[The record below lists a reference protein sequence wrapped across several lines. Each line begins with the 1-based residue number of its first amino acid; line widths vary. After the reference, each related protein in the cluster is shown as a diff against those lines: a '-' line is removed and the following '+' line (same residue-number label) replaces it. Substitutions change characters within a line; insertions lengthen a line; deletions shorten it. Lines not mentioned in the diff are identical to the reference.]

1 MEAQPIKPGKF
12 AVNYGVILGV
22 IMIALSVISYVTG
35 QAYDGAQWP
44 QLTYYILFPIII
56 MYAISQYKK
65 HNANVLTLGTA
76 IKLGVVIG
84 IISAVVYVLYG
95 ILFNYVIDPEFMGQM
110 MEVARDKMIEDNPEM
125 TDEMIEQSMSIME
138 IMFNPLVGSAIWVAA
153 SALFGLIWSLIGGLV
168 MKSNS

>member
-1 MEAQPIKPGKF
+1 M
-12 AVNYGVILGV
+12 
-22 IMIALSVISYVTG
+22 
-35 QAYDGAQWP
+35 
-44 QLTYYILFPIII
+44 
-56 MYAISQYKK
+56 
-65 HNANVLTLGTA
+65 
-76 IKLGVVIG
+76 GVVIG
-84 IISAVVYVLYG
+84 IISAIVYVLYG

-168 MKSNS
+168 MRSNS